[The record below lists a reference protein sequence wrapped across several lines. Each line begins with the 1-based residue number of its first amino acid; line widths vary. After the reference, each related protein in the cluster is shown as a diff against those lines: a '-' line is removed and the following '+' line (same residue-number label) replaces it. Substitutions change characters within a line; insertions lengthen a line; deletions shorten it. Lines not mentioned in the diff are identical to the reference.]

1 MSQDLSNPEKYLIQ
15 RDRMKL
21 IDAIVYVDPKKA
33 VARSMVSNLWPLYT
47 GSGVHPLVL
56 IELVAQTAGVHIRW
70 SELEE
75 KSQSPMG
82 GGFIV
87 GVKDA
92 DFFCDLIPVESG
104 IETCAVKIARHM
116 NYAEFEG
123 VCTIDSQPLGRAVI
137 QVLRT
142 N

>member
-21 IDAIVYVDPKKA
+21 IDAIVAVDKKKA
-33 VARSMVSNLWPLYT
+33 VAVSAVSEMWPLQT
-47 GSGVHPLVL
+47 SHGVNPLVI
-56 IELVAQTAGVHIRW
+56 IELVAQTAGIQIRW
-70 SELEE
+70 GELEKNS
-75 KSQSPMG
+75 KSSMG

-87 GVKDA
+87 GVREA
-92 DFFCDLIPVESG
+92 EFFCDQIVPKSS
-104 IETCAVKIARHM
+104 IETCAVKIASYM

-123 VCTIDSQPLGRAVI
+123 ECTTGDQVLGRAVI

-142 N
+142 D